1 MKSTIQRFLRRFG
14 WEIRR
19 YDLAEMTRLLGFL
32 RQHRIDCVLDVGAN
46 VGQFATELRSTGYT
60 GRIISFEPQRDAH
73 AQLVAAAQADPLW
86 VVAPRAAV
94 GSAPGEI
101 EMNISENSVSS
112 SALPILAAHT
122 ASAPQSRYVR
132 SERVPVIR
140 LDDCELVDRTQR
152 LFIKVD
158 TQGFEQHVLDGAT
171 SLLNVARGVQLET
184 SLAPLYEG
192 QADFHALIGQLR
204 TAGFTPWYIDPAF
217 QDRDTGRLLQA
228 DLTMFRPNS

>member
-19 YDLAEMTRLLGFL
+19 YDLAEMARLVGFL
-32 RQHRIDCVLDVGAN
+32 HQHRIDCVLDVGAN

-60 GRIISFEPQRDAH
+60 GRIISFEPQGDAH
-73 AQLVAAAQADPLW
+73 AQLVAAARVDPLW
-86 VVAPRAAV
+86 DVAPRAAV

-140 LDDCELVDRTQR
+140 LDDCILVDRTQR
-152 LFIKVD
+152 LFLKVD
-158 TQGFEQHVLDGAT
+158 TQGFEQHVLDGAHGI
-171 SLLNVARGVQLET
+171 LEVARGVQLET

-204 TAGFTPWYIDPAF
+204 TMGFAPWYIDPAF

-228 DLTMFRPNS
+228 DLTMFRLND